1 MMAWHGGSRAAIP
14 DNVEAILG
22 ERVIDRSVIGARIF
36 YHLPISGGM
45 GMNISQQYWPGAW
58 EWVIMNGGGND
69 LWFGCGCSACDRKM
83 NRMISADGQSGTVP
97 ELVGDIRATGAKV
110 IYLGYLRSPGV
121 GSMID
126 HCRDEGD
133 DFESRLARMAST
145 DSGVY
150 FVSLTDLVPHGDRSY
165 HVIDMIHPSAKATR
179 AIAERIAAII
189 R

>member
-1 MMAWHGGSRAAIP
+1 
-14 DNVEAILG
+14 
-22 ERVIDRSVIGARIF
+22 
-36 YHLPISGGM
+36 
-45 GMNISQQYWPGAW
+45 
-58 EWVIMNGGGND
+58 
-69 LWFGCGCSACDRKM
+69 
-83 NRMISADGQSGTVP
+83 VP
-97 ELVGDIRATGAKV
+97 ELVREIRATGAKV